1 VSATIR
7 VRDPFQVCH
16 EGVVYRPGEIAQVS
30 VHVATLW
37 QEAGWVVNH
46 ADEESA
52 SGRNAK

>member
-1 VSATIR
+1 VSATVR
-7 VRDPFQVCH
+7 VQRPFQVCH
-16 EGVVYRPGEIAQVS
+16 EGVVYRPGELAQVS

-52 SGRNAK
+52 GSRNA